1 MNDEIIEKYMKAGA
15 IAAEARDKGSAQIK
29 PGVSF
34 LDIVSTVEEII
45 EKRGAAPSFPVNISV
60 NEIAAHFSPLKDDT
74 HVFKTGD
81 VVKLDVGTHIDGYI
95 ADTAVTTEVGSNEY
109 ASLISA
115 SEEALQKV
123 IAHMKPGVSLNEI
136 GKMVQQTI
144 QSYEF
149 QPIENLTGHSLNQYS
164 LHSGM
169 SIPNVASIGLK
180 KKPKAGDAIAVEPFA
195 TTGSGRVVSQ
205 GKSNIYLINNGFRL
219 RQMRDRRAKLQ
230 IRQLKKA
237 FHSLPFTTRWCEGKM
252 SNVTVSLQRL
262 SHLGLL
268 HHYPQLVEQN
278 KGIVSQKEHTLLITT
293 DGCQVTTYSKH
304 ES

>member
-15 IAAEARDKGSAQIK
+15 IAAEARDTGLAHIK
-29 PGVSF
+29 PGISF
-34 LDIVSTVEEII
+34 LEIVSVVEEII

-60 NEIAAHFSPLKDDT
+60 NEIAAHFSPLNEDN

-95 ADTAVTTEVGSNEY
+95 ADTAVTTEVDSDKY
-109 ASLISA
+109 SSLISA
-115 SEEALQKV
+115 SEDSLEKV
-123 IAHMKPGVSLNEI
+123 IAQMRPGISLNKI
-136 GKMVQQTI
+136 GKMVQETI
-144 QSYEF
+144 QSYHF
-149 QPIENLTGHSLNQYS
+149 RPIENLTGHSLNQYS

-169 SIPNVASIGLK
+169 SIPNVPSIGLQ

-219 RQMRDRRAKLQ
+219 RQLRDHRAKLQ
-230 IRQLKKA
+230 IKQLKKA
-237 FHSLPFTTRWCEGKM
+237 FHTLPFTTRWCEGKI

-262 SHLGLL
+262 SYLGLL
-268 HHYPQLVEQN
+268 HHYPKLVEQN
-278 KGIVSQKEHTLLITT
+278 KGIVSQKEHTLIVTN
-293 DGCQVTTYSKH
+293 DGCQVTTYGKH
-304 ES
+304 EQ